1 MASNIYEIYEET
13 NMESNKMKI
22 EKKKPIRQVKVN
34 PDIRGYKKPIIS
46 VNNIL
51 REVVAYLDPL
61 EIVDPDQ
68 QYIYEILTDPRGYNH
83 RNSTY
88 KRKVIKNFT
97 QILIDMGKL

>member
-1 MASNIYEIYEET
+1 
-13 NMESNKMKI
+13 MKI
-22 EKKKPIRQVKVN
+22 EKKKPIRQIKVN

-46 VNNIL
+46 VNNVI
-51 REVVAYLDPL
+51 REVIAYLDPL
-61 EIVDPDQ
+61 KIVDPDIEF
-68 QYIYEILTDPRGYNH
+68 IYKILTDARGYDN